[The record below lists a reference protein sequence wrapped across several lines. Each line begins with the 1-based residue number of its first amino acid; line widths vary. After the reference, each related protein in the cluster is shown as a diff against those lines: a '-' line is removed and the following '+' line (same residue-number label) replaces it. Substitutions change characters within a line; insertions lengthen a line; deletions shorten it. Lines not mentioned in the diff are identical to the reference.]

1 MKTKLLRKI
10 RKRFGY
16 YFNKNGWPVLV
27 DHKREVVFV
36 IGVDEILRTTNCKT
50 IEDYKLKNEAP
61 MELYAWRLLKMK
73 IGQPFEVDL
82 LQRVMYRRAKKY
94 AAQPEKHRIIKN

>member
-27 DHKREVVFV
+27 DHKRETVF
-36 IGVDEILRTTNCKT
+36 IINADEVLRHSDCKT
-50 IEDYKLKNEAP
+50 TEEYALRNEVP
-61 MELYAWRLLKMK
+61 MELYAWRLLKLK
-73 IGQPFEVDL
+73 IGQPFEVNL
-82 LQRVMYRRAKKY
+82 LQGAVYKKAKKY
-94 AAQPEKHRIIKN
+94 AAQAEKHRIIKN